1 MAEPI
6 ARVHVNDFDP
16 EVYTGEDALIVA
28 VRMAAVFRGDFPGAV
43 VGVSYNP
50 EAAEAKHRI
59 IMAQYGATIAEP
71 SNYGQVDRG

>member
-16 EVYTGEDALIVA
+16 EVYTGEDALEVA
-28 VRMAAVFRGDFPGAV
+28 LTFANQMRGDFPGGV

-50 EAAEAKHRI
+50 EAAEAKVRRM
-59 IMAQYGATIAEP
+59 MARWGIEEDNAHE
-71 SNYGQVDRG
+71 